1 MFRFIP
7 FLDGKALSLASRPL
21 MGISINSD
29 TLYRAQ
35 FTGAPL
41 RKQLWKIGKLFLSEQ
56 RTELFKDL
64 PLIVV
69 PVGRISDLDLSR
81 FRAAPRAC
89 LSHLTFEGDRAF
101 PAQCRVPPP
110 RIIEAVDVFKD
121 CHLDLS
127 AGFP

>member
-1 MFRFIP
+1 MTRAPI
-7 FLDGKALSLASRPL
+7 GALVIFGFDPGSSFSL
-21 MGISINSD
+21 
-29 TLYRAQ
+29 RA
-35 FTGAPL
+35 AL
-41 RKQLWKIGKLFLSEQ
+41 RQAIGLTVHLQ
-56 RTELFKDL
+56 DVD
-64 PLIVV
+64 VV
-69 PVGRISDLDLSR
+69 DLSR